1 MSYQSAILSLLD
13 NKENNSLSNNIFED
27 NVGIDDEKKNIWNNY
42 INKYNLDDELKEYA
56 KLILIQSK
64 NVINNSTDRNRYN
77 GILGSY

>member
-1 MSYQSAILSLLD
+1 MLELMT
-13 NKENNSLSNNIFED
+13 K
-27 NVGIDDEKKNIWNNY
+27 KKNIWNNY

>member
-1 MSYQSAILSLLD
+1 MLSLLD